1 MTVTGAIFA
10 LSEWLESEVCPRIKL
25 KVPSNE
31 RQTDGYDYRL
41 ANPSVHKMYAPPS
54 KLAGQLNQEL
64 CPGILVHLVD
74 GEDRPRKSERDLKF
88 RLLLSVWNPGLHPED
103 VSAGDG
109 DAPGFVA
116 NADGWADV
124 WNFMDLLIDMLRNA
138 EQIGGVLRVK
148 AEDGFRF
155 NPYKEDGAIID
166 FYPFFFAEIEFSC
179 ATAQAPPVKY
189 YAEDYL

>member
-10 LSEWLESEVCPRIKL
+10 LAEWLESEVCPKIKL

-31 RQTDGYDYRL
+31 RQTDGYAYRL
-41 ANPSVHKMYAPPS
+41 ENPSVHKMYAPPS
-54 KLAGQLNQEL
+54 KLASQLNQEL

-74 GEDRPRKSERDLKF
+74 GDDRPRETARDLKF
-88 RLLLSVWNPGLHPED
+88 RLLLSVWNPGLHPEE
-103 VSAGDG
+103 
-109 DAPGFVA
+109 APGDDAQFVA

-124 WNFMDLLIDMLRNA
+124 WNFMDLLLDTLRNA
-138 EQIGGVLRVK
+138 EQIGGIMRVK
-148 AEDGFRF
+148 AEEGFRF

-189 YAEDYL
+189 YAEDLL